1 MHHIPTF
8 VMPTLFPKSIDEPL
22 TMRVPGT
29 KTAPTDC
36 GPSRLSNSVEI
47 VMSDRSRETSREE
60 DYRDYEERDL
70 DQGWPYA
77 DEDAARRAR
86 EAIDDDALEEEISDH
101 FTDRDDIDDDQ
112 ITVTVQHG
120 VAKLSGTVE
129 TNIDA
134 ARAARIAAAV
144 PGVRAVYNLL
154 VPVGLDGHIPSDATD

>member
-1 MHHIPTF
+1 
-8 VMPTLFPKSIDEPL
+8 
-22 TMRVPGT
+22 
-29 KTAPTDC
+29 
-36 GPSRLSNSVEI
+36 
-47 VMSDRSRETSREE
+47 MSDRSRETSREE

-77 DEDAARRAR
+77 DEDAARRKANEAYGVAPAGLEGDTNPGTEVSGDPVIRSEGGPAVSRGIAR

-129 TNIDA
+129 TAMDA